1 MSNST
6 STQSNSNP
14 NGARWVEISFD
25 CVPLRTIARTDIPL
39 DASPKLAA
47 KMMRVK
53 AAIEKHGTL
62 NSYYLHNATCSF
74 HFTNDPLHGMVQ
86 FSFEGVVMTDTNDLE
101 ARSADLKVELA
112 RETCGWINQTIVDWL
127 NATVPQAV
135 RRKRSGNQTMVEFN
149 RYMREEQDERRAI
162 EAGDLTVL
170 RQSATGRMESIQVK
184 ELPAMMARGR
194 LRRNVLVT
202 SARCATWFN
211 AARSRLVG
219 LDINLYVDQLWDVD
233 R

>member
-6 STQSNSNP
+6 NDLSNTPPSA
-14 NGARWVEISFD
+14 ARWVEITFD
-25 CVPLRTIARTDIPL
+25 CVPLRTVARTDIPI

-47 KMMRVK
+47 KMLRIK

-74 HFTNDPLHGMVQ
+74 HFTNDPLLGMVQ

-101 ARSADLKVELA
+101 ARSADLQVELA

-135 RRKRSGNQTMVEFN
+135 RVEFN
-149 RYMREEQDERRAI
+149 RYIA
-162 EAGDLTVL
+162 AGDLS
-170 RQSATGRMESIQVK
+170 QAIKRMEQIQQASD
-184 ELPAMMARGR
+184 EIGG
-194 LRRNVLVT
+194 
-202 SARCATWFN
+202 F
-211 AARSRLVG
+211 VG
-219 LDINLYVDQLWDVD
+219 MYL
-233 R
+233 

>member
-6 STQSNSNP
+6 NDPSNTPPSA
-14 NGARWVEISFD
+14 ARWVEITFD
-25 CVPLRTIARTDIPL
+25 CVPLRTVARTDIPI

-47 KMMRVK
+47 KMLRIK

-74 HFTNDPLHGMVQ
+74 HFTNDPLQGMVQ

-101 ARSADLKVELA
+101 ARSADLQVELA

-135 RRKRSGNQTMVEFN
+135 RVEFN
-149 RYMREEQDERRAI
+149 RYIA
-162 EAGDLTVL
+162 AGDLS
-170 RQSATGRMESIQVK
+170 QAIKRMEQIQQASD
-184 ELPAMMARGR
+184 EIGG
-194 LRRNVLVT
+194 
-202 SARCATWFN
+202 F
-211 AARSRLVG
+211 VG
-219 LDINLYVDQLWDVD
+219 MYL
-233 R
+233 